1 MPRGPNHIRPG
12 AQPAVL
18 RNGTYSLCT
27 CPTPGSA
34 GCPAWCTRRVF
45 SSCVPWSACEGWC
58 AERCAPRCCQSAEWF
73 WAKARGLGVAAAAP
87 DDLEPPRTRRGGAEP
102 PRTRRGGAEGSGRV
116 RRVMVWQGE
125 RNEDGH
131 LSFMYWPVMGTLLS
145 GFQHHAARH
154 PLRLVTGAGLT
165 REYET
170 QLGRLRRGDWF
181 VWVGVNERFSQPW
194 KALLAAISLTLTET
208 HLKPEP
214 EPKPKPQPWQALR
227 QRGVRRIYYRT
238 EPDHCTPA
246 SLRRGIPQGAD
257 EVWEF
262 ARHNLEGCVENE
274 TESTIRAAA
283 IGAADNSAAS
293 RGAREAWA
301 QPRGIALVGDTKLR
315 VVPPGHVPPP
325 WLVEEDLRAAAT
337 NRTPMCDSQCAAIAN
352 AAIGG
357 THLGAPP
364 TSAAA
369 ASSLVFFGSLDGWAG
384 RRKCFEA
391 LKRQLGDANLKHVY
405 HVWNDAQY
413 ERLIRDHHF
422 FVNLHKQCEVTH
434 APVTFRHSQLLSA
447 ARLVVS
453 PPAHPL
459 DEAAYA
465 GLVTFVPFEQIA
477 ATHRAWAAMPAPR
490 RAARQLEVWEAFRQ
504 RFDPPRLFE
513 DAGIYEAL
521 LFTEGKKALLRH
533 ADAGRSPGRSFGSA
547 SPRFKKRKGFGGVA

>member
-1 MPRGPNHIRPG
+1 MRGGKQLAGG
-12 AQPAVL
+12 AQPTVL
-18 RNGTYSLCT
+18 LNDTFSRCT

-34 GCPAWCTRRVF
+34 GCPAWCTRRALW
-45 SSCVPWSACEGWC
+45 SCVPWSACEGWC
-58 AERCAPRCCQSAEWF
+58 AKHCAPRCCQSAEWF
-73 WAKARGLGVAAAAP
+73 RVKVRGLGVAAAAP
-87 DDLEPPRTRRGGAEP
+87 EDMGPPRTRRDA
-102 PRTRRGGAEGSGRV
+102 AEGGGRM

-145 GFQHHAARH
+145 GFQHYAARH
-154 PLRLVTGAGLT
+154 ALRLVTGAGLT
-165 REYET
+165 REYEK

-181 VWVGVNERFSQPW
+181 VWVGINERYSQPW
-194 KALLAAISLTLTET
+194 KALLAISPTLIVTFTQPLSEPE
-208 HLKPEP
+208 PEP
-214 EPKPKPQPWQALR
+214 EPKPCPQPCTWQALR
-227 QRGVRRIYYRT
+227 QAGVRRIYYRT

-274 TESTIRAAA
+274 TESTIRTVAN
-283 IGAADNSAAS
+283 GAADSSAES

-301 QPRGIALVGDTKLR
+301 QPRGIALVGGTKLR

-325 WLVEEDLRAAAT
+325 WSLEADLRAAAA
-337 NRTPMCDSQCAAIAN
+337 NRSPMCDSQCAAIAN

-357 THLGAPP
+357 THLDVPP
-364 TSAAA
+364 PSATAA
-369 ASSLVFFGSLDGWAG
+369 LPLVFFGSLDGWAG
-384 RRKCFEA
+384 RRRCFKA
-391 LKRQLGDANLKHVY
+391 LERQLGEANLKHVY
-405 HVWNDAQY
+405 HVWDDAQY
-413 ERLIRDHHF
+413 ERLTRDHHF

-434 APVTFRHSQLLSA
+434 APVTFRHAQLLSA
-447 ARLVVS
+447 ARLVIS

-490 RAARQLEVWEAFRQ
+490 RAARQLEVWEAFRR

-513 DAGIYEAL
+513 DAGIYQAL
-521 LFTEGKKALLRH
+521 V
-533 ADAGRSPGRSFGSA
+533 D
-547 SPRFKKRKGFGGVA
+547 